1 MPLPLEAAAAAEA
14 DILAVAAG
22 LAEAIAQQGH
32 YHVYWNEVK
41 SEIVALF
48 VHCVYC
54 HLYG

>member
-32 YHVYWNEVK
+32 YHVY
-41 SEIVALF
+41 
-48 VHCVYC
+48 
-54 HLYG
+54 